1 MIRSNR
7 YGTQEWRWYLPRLGL
22 SHGVHGGT
30 RGIGIRGITEY
41 PGTGIHG
48 TADSGGIL
56 GTGIRGIG
64 TLGIT
69 GHTGA
74 TAITGITRTGII
86 TAGGMT
92 DTIPYMGEDGTD
104 MMSTMVRAIPPVHTA
119 REVHPYPAPEA
130 SQARPYPETPYPE
143 FPAAGLQGSRR

>member
-7 YGTQEWRWYLPRLGL
+7 HGTQEWRWYLPLHGL

-30 RGIGIRGITEY
+30 RGIGILGITEY

-74 TAITGITRTGII
+74 TAITANTRTGMI
-86 TAGGMT
+86 TADGMT
-92 DTIPYMGEDGTD
+92 DI
-104 MMSTMVRAIPPVHTA
+104 HQ
-119 REVHPYPAPEA
+119 YPAPEA
-130 SQARPYPETPYPE
+130 SPARPYPETPYPE